1 MTADPITAVL
11 DQLAEHTE
19 QIIRLDA
26 REAEH
31 FTAITGRLTELTDLI
46 TGIGQTLQDDTPA
59 LTRLEALDRQVTDL
73 AAQLTGRRR
82 SRRLPA
88 RSPRHHGGSS
98 PPTNARN
105 RSPGCGPGSS
115 RSTGPATVTW
125 PPPSAPAG
133 PPTTCA
139 CTAWTS
145 CPACGRSCTC
155 SHRTTGLLSGQ
166 AEYQARIL
174 PALAAQLMTE
184 TSSCGHPRNRAPG
197 PAPVERAMTDAI
209 LRQALAYARRGWPVF
224 PCLPGQ
230 KIPATRHGFRDAT
243 TDEQQITDWFGR
255 SAGWN
260 LAIATGAPGPDVL
273 DVDQHGPAGNG
284 YAAFTRLRRAGL
296 ADGAAAYV
304 RTPSGGMHAY
314 FTGSDQHNGRLPSH
328 HLDFRSA
335 GGYILAPP
343 SQVDGQPYQLI
354 KKAPRPRRSGLG
366 RGHPAARTPAAAAP
380 SPATP
385 GSRPRPDP
393 PGPVG
398 RQPARRKPQRGLFW
412 AANRALDADH
422 AADLSPL
429 AVAARQA
436 GLGDKEITR
445 TLDSARRTGQNHAHP
460 RDRQAEAGAAGIS
473 TATQPAQGTT
483 HDPAPGRP
491 GSHRRHPRHDPRH
504 RAACP
509 RRRGRNPAAAPRP
522 ARDGPRLGP
531 HRPRPR
537 RPRDDHPRPRPR
549 QRHDHQPA
557 AAQCHRRPLRR
568 LVGQARPRTH
578 PRRTRRR
585 QHRPPPRPRRQLVRR
600 RRPRRRPARHPRL
613 PAPQRLAARHRHRHR
628 PRHLPARRHHRK
640 RRA

>member
-1 MTADPITAVL
+1 MTPDPFTAVL
-11 DQLAEHTE
+11 NQLAEHTE
-19 QIIRLDA
+19 QIIRLDT

-73 AAQLTGRRR
+73 AAQLTEGRRPSWR
-82 SRRLPA
+82 LSAGGRATMVEAPRRPTPGTGHPAAGLGRAGLPA
-88 RSPRHHGGSS
+88 R
-98 PPTNARN
+98 
-105 RSPGCGPGSS
+105 
-115 RSTGPATVTW
+115 
-125 PPPSAPAG
+125 
-133 PPTTCA
+133 
-139 CTAWTS
+139 
-145 CPACGRSCTC
+145 
-155 SHRTTGLLSGQ
+155 L
-166 AEYQARIL
+166 
-174 PALAAQLMTE
+174 
-184 TSSCGHPRNRAPG
+184 RAPG
-197 PAPVERAMTDAI
+197 RHPRPLLALPRPLPVRPGHPVRPVVGPVPAAPHHQAAVRPGRIPGPHPARPGRPADDRDIQLRPPPQPCPQARPLVERAMTDAI

-255 SAGWN
+255 SASWN

-284 YAAFTRLRRAGL
+284 YAAFTRLHRAGL

-304 RTPSGGMHAY
+304 RTPAGGMHAY

-354 KKAPRPRRSGLG
+354 KRLPGRGALDWNKVTQLLEPQQQPHRPQPRPAPGLDLTHLT
-366 RGHPAARTPAAAAP
+366 RWVA
-380 SPATP
+380 S
-385 GSRPRPDP
+385 
-393 PGPVG
+393 
-398 RQPARRKPQRGLFW
+398 QPEGNRNAGLFW

-460 RDRQAEAGAAGIS
+460 RDRQAEAGE
-473 TATQPAQGTT
+473 PA
-483 HDPAPGRP
+483 
-491 GSHRRHPRHDPRH
+491 
-504 RAACP
+504 
-509 RRRGRNPAAAPRP
+509 
-522 ARDGPRLGP
+522 
-531 HRPRPR
+531 
-537 RPRDDHPRPRPR
+537 
-549 QRHDHQPA
+549 
-557 AAQCHRRPLRR
+557 
-568 LVGQARPRTH
+568 
-578 PRRTRRR
+578 
-585 QHRPPPRPRRQLVRR
+585 
-600 RRPRRRPARHPRL
+600 
-613 PAPQRLAARHRHRHR
+613 
-628 PRHLPARRHHRK
+628 
-640 RRA
+640 